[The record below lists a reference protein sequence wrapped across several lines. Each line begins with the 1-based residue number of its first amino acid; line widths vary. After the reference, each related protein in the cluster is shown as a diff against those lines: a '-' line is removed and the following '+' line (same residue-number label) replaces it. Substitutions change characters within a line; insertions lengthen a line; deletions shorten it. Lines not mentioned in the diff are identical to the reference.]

1 MLYYILDYLK
11 ENYTDLPIDLSFY
24 KKTEIHF
31 NGLNCKKNRDTDGI
45 FDILGYFSS
54 GSPEA
59 IFICHNTLREHCD
72 AEKLSYAI
80 VYDIICIHEYAHL
93 IHYKQNEKK
102 FTTYDLGFA
111 CYQCSKNSSI
121 PYDTT
126 CVNCHKYYVE
136 TWAQWLT
143 YKICQ
148 KLDIEHESN
157 QLSPYIKTFNFLSKG
172 VPKQYDEYQKLLNLK
187 ELTVSDIIKLFL
199 RNDGWLTDGDLLRKL
214 HLESIKRNIE
224 SLVIEKGKV
233 RLGDMSYNFYNYDWP
248 YMVILINHVEN
259 ILKEGDHEA
268 VTIIYKKLVDTYY
281 SKNFCGLNEDQE
293 KIISFY
299 DRIVVGDIK
308 EKIKSILGNEE
319 WNKYQ
324 KDLEITKGLINTID
338 GFDDLGIN

>member
-1 MLYYILDYLK
+1 MLFYILDYLK
-11 ENYTDLPIDLSFY
+11 EYYTDLPIDLSFY
-24 KKTEIHF
+24 KKTEIQF
-31 NGLNCKKNRDTDGI
+31 NGPKCQKKGEINGI

-54 GSPEA
+54 DSPKS
-59 IFICHNTLREHCD
+59 IFICHNTLKVFCD

-93 IHYKQNEKK
+93 IHYQQNCEK
-102 FTTYDLGFA
+102 FNSYDLGFA
-111 CYQCSKNSSI
+111 CDQCSKLSPI
-121 PYDTT
+121 PYETT
-126 CVNCHKYYVE
+126 CKNCHKYYVE

-143 YKICQ
+143 YNICK
-148 KLDIEHESN
+148 KLDSEHESN
-157 QLSPYIKTFNFLSKG
+157 QLSPYIKTFIFLSKG
-172 VPKQYDEYQKLLNLK
+172 ISQEYLEYQKLLNLK
-187 ELTVSDIIKLFL
+187 ELTVKDIIKLFL
-199 RNDGWLTDGDLLRKL
+199 RNGGWLTDNDILRKL

-233 RLGDMSYNFYNYDWP
+233 RIGNMSYNLYNYDWP
-248 YMVILINHVEN
+248 YVGILINHVEN
-259 ILKEGDHEA
+259 ILKNGDHKA

-293 KIISFY
+293 KIITFY
-299 DRIVVGDIK
+299 DRIVVGEIK

-338 GFDDLGIN
+338 GFDDLGIH